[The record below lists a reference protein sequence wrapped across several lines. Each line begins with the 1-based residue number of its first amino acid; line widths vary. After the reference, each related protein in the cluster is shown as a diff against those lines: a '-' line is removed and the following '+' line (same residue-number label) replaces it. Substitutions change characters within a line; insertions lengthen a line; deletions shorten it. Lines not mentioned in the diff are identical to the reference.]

1 MAESLLHSQF
11 HILIADDEP
20 NICKGL
26 CSALK
31 GVGGERDYA
40 FFVAEDGERAWELM
54 QSEEIDLA
62 ILDLRMPKL
71 GGAELLKRIKRDYFA
86 VPVIILTGHGS
97 IEDAVKAMRAGA
109 YDFLTKPVN
118 LERLDLLVER
128 ALRQRELNRKNREL
142 KHEVERLRAKERG
155 NVRFTSKNAAMQRVY
170 RVVEQVADTRASVLI
185 TGESGVGKELIA
197 ESLHELSERRD
208 KELVK
213 VHCAALSQTLLESEL
228 FGHEKGAFTGANSMR
243 RGRFELAHGGS
254 IFLDEIG
261 EIDNATQIKLL
272 RVLQEKRFER
282 VGGEKTIE
290 VKVRVIAA
298 TNRNLQEEV
307 AEGNFREDLFYRLN
321 VVNIHIPPLRE
332 RKEDLPF
339 LIPYFLQQ
347 SIGENR
353 RNHIEGI
360 DGKAMTMLYNYYWP
374 GNIRELQNSIESAVV
389 LCSQNV
395 IQAEDLPPQIRHQ
408 QDIEHIRIP
417 LGSSMTSVEEAAI
430 RATIAYTG
438 GNKTQAAR
446 ILQIGRKTLH
456 RKIHDYQ
463 MFDLLGDKPADE

>member
-1 MAESLLHSQF
+1 MTDHSRF

-26 CSALK
+26 CSALQ

-40 FFVAEDGERAWELM
+40 FFVAEDGERALELM
-54 QSEEIDLA
+54 QGEEIDLA
-62 ILDLRMPKL
+62 IVDLRMPKL
-71 GGAELLKRIKRDYFA
+71 GGAQLLERIKRDYFA

-97 IEDAVKAMRAGA
+97 IEDAVGAMRAGA

-128 ALRQRELNRKNREL
+128 ALRSRELNRKNREL
-142 KHEVERLRAKERG
+142 KHEVERLRAKERKD
-155 NVRFTSKNAAMQRVY
+155 VRFKSKNPAMQRVY
-170 RVVEQVADTRASVLI
+170 QVVEQVADTRASVLI
-185 TGESGVGKELIA
+185 TGESGVGKELVA
-197 ESLHELSERRD
+197 ESLHNLSERKD

-347 SIGENR
+347 SIRENG
-353 RNHIEGI
+353 RNHIEGM
-360 DGKAMTMLYNYYWP
+360 DAKAMTMLYNYYWP

-389 LCSQNV
+389 LCSHNV
-395 IQAEDLPPQIRHQ
+395 IQAEDLPPQIQRQ
-408 QDIEHIRIP
+408 QDAEHIRIP

-430 RATIAYTG
+430 RATVAYTG
-438 GNKTQAAR
+438 GNKTQAAK

-463 MFDLLGDKPADE
+463 MFDLLGDKLANE